1 MNNCQWMNFNGE
13 TRVLRDVVQIIFFL
27 TFRQAFQLQIRNCRW
42 LKLLKLLKLY
52 KSLGVLENLQL
63 KATALLSVFTFI
75 SYCKRN
81 SWSDMFNSSIYYFQ
95 STSSGQFS
103 WLFFSSD
110 ASNLELLNI
119 RKLTFGIFQ
128 IEYRLI
134 SMNNIYSKDM
144 NHSNTRSIRL

>member
-63 KATALLSVFTFI
+63 KATALSVFTFI
-75 SYCKRN
+75 SYCKKFLIWHVQFVN
-81 SWSDMFNSSIYYFQ
+81 LLLSVYFFR
-95 STSSGQFS
+95 SVF
-103 WLFFSSD
+103 LDFFSSD
-110 ASNLELLNI
+110 APNLESINI
-119 RKLTFGIFQ
+119 RKLTFGISQ
-128 IEYRLI
+128 IEYRLELMI
-134 SMNNIYSKDM
+134 NIYQK
-144 NHSNTRSIRL
+144 